1 MVAIRVGHEWTQICE
16 KCRSAFG
23 VMNNTST
30 KSFPISIC
38 TGVSKTVVFF
48 FWGGVC
54 WGIWKRVSPSSTSN
68 ISLKMFNSSTSRAF
82 TIILWACRI
91 LCASSKI
98 KSVMDHFFFICA
110 LALPGLQ
117 KKCDSIWVAPTPS
130 HRGLCNFTRDKTG
143 FKPRIGTEPVLA
155 MFECICGKSL
165 GWNASV
171 WFASFGIPKAF
182 DRVEYDPAV
191 GSTNADRIL
200 FLAFGFVSTPAR
212 CTWSWAFIFN
222 AAWGEANWCHQFLF
236 LILLIVLTMV
246 QYGLIFNAATPHAVS
261 SGTCCPSNIHRA
273 YVPIQQLIWACFVV
287 MRAIASVPLVS
298 MAVSRT

>member
-16 KCRSAFG
+16 KCRPAFG
-23 VMNNTST
+23 VMNHFH
-30 KSFPISIC
+30 KIISNFHMHRC
-38 TGVSKTVVFF
+38 VQNRRFFLGGFVGEFENVCHPVPPATFHSKCLTPPQAEH
-48 FWGGVC
+48 
-54 WGIWKRVSPSSTSN
+54 SPSYYEPAEYYSPVP
-68 ISLKMFNSSTSRAF
+68 KSRAWW
-82 TIILWACRI
+82 II
-91 LCASSKI
+91 
-98 KSVMDHFFFICA
+98 FFIICA

-155 MFECICGKSL
+155 TFECICGKSL

-171 WFASFGIPKAF
+171 WFASFGIPKAC

-246 QYGLIFNAATPHAVS
+246 QYG
-261 SGTCCPSNIHRA
+261 
-273 YVPIQQLIWACFVV
+273 
-287 MRAIASVPLVS
+287 
-298 MAVSRT
+298 